1 MKTRQQCGDSKRWVV
16 KIGSSLLTD
25 EGRGLDNAAIAR
37 WAEQIARLR
46 EQGKEIILVSS
57 GAVAEGMA
65 RLGWKTRP
73 HAIYE
78 LQAAA
83 AIGQMGLI
91 QSYESC
97 FKKHG
102 LHTAQ
107 ILLTHDD
114 LSNRKRYLN
123 ARSTLKTLLTLGTI
137 PIINENDTV
146 ATEEIRFGDNDTLA
160 AMVANL
166 VEADL
171 LIILTDTQGLFTTD
185 PRSNPEAE
193 LIAEGQAN
201 NPEFQ
206 KMAGPSAGQLGRGG
220 MSTKVTA
227 AQRAARSGTA
237 TLITSGRTDNALI
250 RIANHERLGTLLFPD
265 NEPVAARK
273 QWLAN
278 HLKVSGTLQLDDGA
292 VKMLKTSGKSLLP
305 VGVTAVTG
313 NFIRGEIVSCVSTD
327 GTEIARGL
335 VNYNAIE
342 AARIKGKP
350 TSEIETILGYI
361 DEPELVHRD
370 NLVLL

>member
-1 MKTRQQCGDSKRWVV
+1 
-16 KIGSSLLTD
+16 
-25 EGRGLDNAAIAR
+25 
-37 WAEQIARLR
+37 
-46 EQGKEIILVSS
+46 
-57 GAVAEGMA
+57 
-65 RLGWKTRP
+65 
-73 HAIYE
+73 
-78 LQAAA
+78 
-83 AIGQMGLI
+83 
-91 QSYESC
+91 
-97 FKKHG
+97 
-102 LHTAQ
+102 
-107 ILLTHDD
+107 
-114 LSNRKRYLN
+114 
-123 ARSTLKTLLTLGTI
+123 
-137 PIINENDTV
+137 
-146 ATEEIRFGDNDTLA
+146 
-160 AMVANL
+160 VANL

-250 RIANHERLGTLLFPD
+250 RIAKHERLGTLLLPD

-278 HLKVSGTLQLDDGA
+278 HLKVQGTLQLDEGA

-313 NFIRGEIVSCVSTD
+313 NFIRGEIVSCVSAN
-327 GTEIARGL
+327 GTEVARGL

-342 AARIKGKP
+342 AAKIKGRP
-350 TSEIETILGYI
+350 TSEIEAILGYI

-370 NLVLL
+370 NLVVL